1 MGVELHEVKRR
12 ANKELESAKRN
23 LTVARDRNSPEQDI
37 LNLENKLAYRQAIV
51 ELLDNFNE

>member
-1 MGVELHEVKRR
+1 MELHEVKRR